1 MKRTQNNN
9 FPTVHTEGILLPPDI
24 LARIAEPKSGLEGLA
39 PADYHLPEGERVN
52 EAVNRSWNR
61 LLPLWANFQ
70 TALKELPE
78 NDAAVGVT
86 RDRWLLPLFQELGY
100 GRLQRHKAVTIENKT
115 YPISHIWENMPI
127 HLVGARIDMDK
138 RTPGQ
143 AGAAQASP
151 HSLVQEFLNRSDV
164 HLWAFLS
171 NGLKLRVL
179 RDNLSLV
186 RQAYVEFDLEA
197 MMDGELYSD
206 FRLLWLLC
214 HQSRVEG
221 ERPELCWLEKWTQAA
236 RQQGARAL
244 EQLREGVETAITA
257 LGSGFLSH
265 PVNRELLDKLA
276 DGNLDAQDYYRQLLR
291 LVYRLIFLFV
301 AEDRDLL
308 LDPQAPESARD
319 NYREFYSTRRLRQ
332 LAGRLRGGRHDDL
345 FESLKVVMQRLYEQ
359 GSPELALPALG
370 SFLWAPEKIRDIEG
384 LRIRNR
390 DFLEAV
396 RCLAFAK
403 HDHAL
408 RPIDYRNLGS
418 EELGSVY
425 ESLLELHPELHKE
438 AGTFELKTA
447 AGHERKTTGSYY
459 TPASLINELLN
470 SALDPVLN
478 EAAAKENP
486 EQAILNLKVC
496 DPAAGSGHFLVAAA
510 HRIARRLAS
519 VRTGD
524 EEPAPAELNHALR
537 DVVGHCLYGVDINEM
552 AVELCKVSLW
562 MTGMERGR
570 PLSFLDHRIRCG
582 NSLLGT
588 TPALMAGG
596 IPDEAFKP
604 ITGDDKEYCTKYKK
618 QNKKERESRMLDM
631 FGQEE
636 PGHEE
641 YCKLREAVSR
651 INALA
656 DGDVKGVKEQAAVYE
671 SVMKSN
677 ECRYSH
683 LVADAW
689 CAAFMW
695 KKNQDAGFGYPITEA
710 VYRSIEEEPGNCP
723 SWILSEIQTLS
734 FQYQFFH
741 WHLEFPD
748 VFKVPGDGEKPDNF
762 QSGLSGG
769 FNVVLG
775 NPPWE
780 KVQTEELQY
789 FAFKAPE
796 IAMLSGVSRKREIET
811 LITSDPSLS
820 KEWEDKKRFDAA
832 MINYFKEAGFYKYT
846 SRGKFNTYGLFAELK
861 RMIVRENGRV
871 GTILPTALVT
881 DDTTKLFF
889 QDLMIKSQLLS
900 LFDFEN
906 KLGIFPAV
914 HRMYRFS
921 LVTLLGGESNNKYTD
936 FVFLAQNVESLLAQ
950 EAHFS
955 LSFEDIV
962 RINPNSKTCPIF
974 SHKNDAR
981 LARYIYGNTSVLSRE
996 GSGESAWHITL
1007 RRMFNMADDSELFVE
1022 SHMVSKHSGNL
1033 VPLYEAKFIHH
1044 FDHRWGA
1051 CEVESKLYGMS
1062 KKDDPSCLASP
1073 RYFVEE
1079 SELLKKVSALSWP
1092 YKWFVGWRE
1101 ITNAANER
1109 TIITTV
1115 LPYVAVGHTCHL
1127 IYPFLGTRTPAAVT
1141 CLVACLNAFVVDY
1154 IARLKMTG
1162 THLTHMHLKQIPVLN
1177 PKRFEEEA
1185 PFQKTLSLGHWI
1197 NSRVLEL
1204 LFTAWDLEN
1213 LARDLEYNGAPFR
1226 WNELRRFLL
1235 RCELDAAFFHAYGI
1249 ERKDVEYIMET
1260 FPIVKK
1266 RDIDTHGVYRTKQVI
1281 LNIYDKMKTAMETGE
1296 PYKTLL
1302 DPPPADPSAAHPPRG
1317 VEVQSA

>member
-39 PADYHLPEGERVN
+39 PADYHLPEGERIN

-100 GRLQRHKAVTIENKT
+100 GRLQRHKAVSIENKT
-115 YPISHIWENMPI
+115 YPISHIWENLPI

-221 ERPELCWLEKWTQAA
+221 ERPELCWLEKWTQEA

-244 EQLREGVETAITA
+244 DQLREGVETAISA

-265 PVNRELLDKLA
+265 PANRELLDKLA

-370 SFLWAPEKIRDIEG
+370 SFLWAPEKIRDLEG

-588 TPALMAGG
+588 TPALMARG
-596 IPDEAFKP
+596 IPDEAFNP

-636 PGHEE
+636 PTHEE

-656 DGDVKGVKEQAAVYE
+656 DGDVMGVKEQAAVYE
-671 SVMKSN
+671 AVMKSD
-677 ECRYSH
+677 ECKYSH
-683 LVADAW
+683 LVADVW
-689 CAAFMW
+689 CAAFVW
-695 KKNQDAGFGYPITEA
+695 KKNEETGSQYPITEA
-710 VYRSIEEEPGNCP
+710 VFRKIESEPHKCP
-723 SWILSEIQTLS
+723 IWMKDEIHLLAE
-734 FQYQFFH
+734 QYQFFH
-741 WHLEFPD
+741 WNLEFPD
-748 VFKVPGDGEKPDNF
+748 VFVLPRDGEKPEYT
-762 QSGLSGG
+762 QMGWSGG
-769 FNVVLG
+769 FDVVLG
-775 NPPWE
+775 NPPWDKIQPE
-780 KVQTEELQY
+780 ETKFFASIRPDIATAKGSRRKALIRELQEQDHTIY
-789 FAFKAPE
+789 VAWDEYKRHIDGMSQMVKAGG
-796 IAMLSGVSRKREIET
+796 LLT
-811 LITSDPSLS
+811 L
-820 KEWEDKKRFDAA
+820 
-832 MINYFKEAGFYKYT
+832 T
-846 SRGKFNTYGLFAELK
+846 SRGNLNSYRLFAELDGK
-861 RMIVRENGRV
+861 IINPNGYAGV
-871 GTILPTALVT
+871 VVQTGLAT
-881 DDTTKLFF
+881 DETSRHFLASMMELGRIRRF
-889 QDLMIKSQLLS
+889 L
-900 LFDFEN
+900 DFEN
-906 KLGIFPAV
+906 RQKYFPDVDIRFRFALFTQSGFARNENSNPTIFGWLLRSLDEIKQEGRLVSLSIDDLRLFNPNTETAPV
-914 HRMYRFS
+914 FSSTRDLEINRVMYKAGRHIYCSTKNRFS
-921 LVTLLGGESNNKYTD
+921 RIDFQGE
-936 FVFLAQNVESLLAQ
+936 L
-950 EAHFS
+950 
-955 LSFEDIV
+955 
-962 RINPNSKTCPIF
+962 
-974 SHKNDAR
+974 
-981 LARYIYGNTSVLSRE
+981 
-996 GSGESAWHITL
+996 
-1007 RRMFNMADDSELFVE
+1007 FNMTRDSRHFMSSDDCK
-1022 SHMVSKHSGNL
+1022 SKQCL
-1033 VPLYEAKFIHH
+1033 PLYEAKYMHH
-1044 FDHRWGA
+1044 YDHRYASQNGGVIND
-1051 CEVESKLYGMS
+1051 CTVEDKNS
-1062 KKDDPSCLASP
+1062 AAFTITT
-1073 RYFVEE
+1073 RYYTEE
-1079 SELLKKVSALSWP
+1079 SEVYYRAKKQGIKSNWMVGFRSVSS
-1092 YKWFVGWRE
+1092 G
-1101 ITNAANER
+1101 TNER
-1109 TIITTV
+1109 TAIMSLLPFSGIGNSINLV
-1115 LPYVAVGHTCHL
+1115 LGLDSQEVCSLLANVNSFAFDY
-1127 IYPFLGTRTPAAVT
+1127 
-1141 CLVACLNAFVVDY
+1141 ACRQKMSGMNLNIWIF
-1154 IARLKMTG
+1154 
-1162 THLTHMHLKQIPVLN
+1162 KQLPLIPVDRAL
-1177 PKRFEEEA
+1177 E
-1185 PFQKTLSLGHWI
+1185 LSIWAKGKYMEWLS
-1197 NSRVLEL
+1197 SRVLEL
-1204 LFTAWDLEN
+1204 SFTGWDLS
-1213 LARDLEYNGAPFR
+1213 PFAADCGYAGPPFY
-1226 WNELRRFLL
+1226 WDVSRRFII
-1235 RCELDAAFFHAYGI
+1235 RCELDAAFFHLYDIGRDDAA
-1249 ERKDVEYIMET
+1249 YIMDT
-1260 FPIVKK
+1260 FPIVEKN
-1266 RDIDTHGVYRTKQVI
+1266 DIQKYQDYRTKLMI
-1281 LNIYDKMKTAMETGE
+1281 LDIYDKMKTAMETGE
-1296 PYKTLL
+1296 PYQTIL
-1302 DPPPADPSAAHPPRG
+1302 DPPPTDPSVAHSIRT
-1317 VEVQSA
+1317 

>member
-100 GRLQRHKAVTIENKT
+100 GRLQRHKAVSIENKT

-244 EQLREGVETAITA
+244 DQLREGVETAISA

-265 PVNRELLDKLA
+265 PANRELLDKLA

-370 SFLWAPEKIRDIEG
+370 SFLWAPEKIRDLEG

-396 RCLAFAK
+396 RSLAFAK

-588 TPALMAGG
+588 TPALMARG

-636 PGHEE
+636 AAHEE

-656 DGDVKGVKEQAAVYE
+656 DGDVQGVKEQAAVYE
-671 SVMKSN
+671 AVMKSD
-677 ECRYSH
+677 ECQYSH

-689 CAAFMW
+689 CAAFLW
-695 KKNQDAGFGYPITEA
+695 EKRERPEALHPLTEA
-710 VYRSIEEEPGNCP
+710 DYRSLEESPDRCAD
-723 SWILSEIQTLS
+723 WMRKEISRLAD
-734 FQYQFFH
+734 YYRFFH

-748 VFKVPGDGEKPDNF
+748 VFNLPGDGDTPSNTETGWN
-762 QSGLSGG
+762 GG
-769 FNVVLG
+769 FDLVLG
-775 NPPWE
+775 NPPWDTLSPDTKE
-780 KVQTEELQY
+780 FFSTYDPQIRVEDRHGQARIMEELLGDPLIASRWKAYQRDLY
-789 FAFKAPE
+789 AQVHFFKNSGRYRLFAPGNLGKGDFNVFRMFVETALQTTASGGYAAQITPE
-796 IAMLSGVSRKREIET
+796 GLYNGANCMAIRKELFEACNLDRFLGFENTQGVWFPEVHRSAKFTLYAAHKGGYTQRFHAAFNIRSTDQLAAAVSGDWLEIPVSLVSEFSPDALAVMEFSSQKDIDIAAKMYERWPKFGDVSAGPPVREYQRELDMGNDRDLFT
-811 LITSDPSLS
+811 EDPAGLPVYEGRMVAHYDHRAKGYKLGRGRSA
-820 KEWEDKKRFDAA
+820 EWEEFPFGDTGKR
-832 MINYFKEAGFYKYT
+832 IQ
-846 SRGKFNTYGLFAELK
+846 
-861 RMIVRENGRV
+861 
-871 GTILPTALVT
+871 P
-881 DDTTKLFF
+881 
-889 QDLMIKSQLLS
+889 Q
-900 LFDFEN
+900 
-906 KLGIFPAV
+906 
-914 HRMYRFS
+914 
-921 LVTLLGGESNNKYTD
+921 
-936 FVFLAQNVESLLAQ
+936 
-950 EAHFS
+950 
-955 LSFEDIV
+955 
-962 RINPNSKTCPIF
+962 
-974 SHKNDAR
+974 
-981 LARYIYGNTSVLSRE
+981 
-996 GSGESAWHITL
+996 W
-1007 RRMFNMADDSELFVE
+1007 
-1022 SHMVSKHSGNL
+1022 
-1033 VPLYEAKFIHH
+1033 
-1044 FDHRWGA
+1044 
-1051 CEVESKLYGMS
+1051 
-1062 KKDDPSCLASP
+1062 
-1073 RYFVEE
+1073 
-1079 SELLKKVSALSWP
+1079 
-1092 YKWFVGWRE
+1092 
-1101 ITNAANER
+1101 
-1109 TIITTV
+1109 
-1115 LPYVAVGHTCHL
+1115 
-1127 IYPFLGTRTPAAVT
+1127 
-1141 CLVACLNAFVVDY
+1141 
-1154 IARLKMTG
+1154 
-1162 THLTHMHLKQIPVLN
+1162 
-1177 PKRFEEEA
+1177 
-1185 PFQKTLSLGHWI
+1185 
-1197 NSRVLEL
+1197 RVLEK
-1204 LFTAWDLEN
+1204 DLPRK
-1213 LARDLEYNGAPFR
+1213 LADRPFR
-1226 WNELRRFLL
+1226 YRIGFCDVASPTNERSLIAALLPRDTVSGHTVPTLVFAQEFEWAYLPWLAVANSYTMDYLTRKKVTLHLSYTILDSLPFPRFLVDDPL
-1235 RCELDAAFFHAYGI
+1235 VVALAPRVLQLTCTGREMIPYWNAMAVYGWVNAVSDSAPAPGVSDPERRLQLMAEIEAIVALHIFGLEPDELDY
-1249 ERKDVEYIMET
+1249 VLET
-1260 FPIVKK
+1260 FPIVRR
-1266 RDIDTHGVYRTKQVI
+1266 RDIQKYGDYRTMLMI
-1281 LNIYDKMKTAMETGE
+1281 MDIYNKMKTAMETGE
-1296 PYKTLL
+1296 PYQTLY
-1302 DPPPADPSAAHPPRG
+1302 DPQNANPTVTDSPCA
-1317 VEVQSA
+1317 

>member
-39 PADYHLPEGERVN
+39 PADYHLPEGERIN

-100 GRLQRHKAVTIENKT
+100 GRLQRHKAVSIENKS

-244 EQLREGVETAITA
+244 DQLREGVETAISA

-265 PVNRELLDKLA
+265 PANRELLDKLA

-370 SFLWAPEKIRDIEG
+370 SFLWAPEKIRDLEG

-588 TPALMAGG
+588 TPALMARG

-618 QNKKERESRMLDM
+618 QNKKERES
-631 FGQEE
+631 Q
-636 PGHEE
+636 
-641 YCKLREAVSR
+641 
-651 INALA
+651 NA
-656 DGDVKGVKEQAAVYE
+656 
-671 SVMKSN
+671 
-677 ECRYSH
+677 
-683 LVADAW
+683 
-689 CAAFMW
+689 
-695 KKNQDAGFGYPITEA
+695 
-710 VYRSIEEEPGNCP
+710 
-723 SWILSEIQTLS
+723 
-734 FQYQFFH
+734 
-741 WHLEFPD
+741 
-748 VFKVPGDGEKPDNF
+748 
-762 QSGLSGG
+762 
-769 FNVVLG
+769 
-775 NPPWE
+775 
-780 KVQTEELQY
+780 
-789 FAFKAPE
+789 
-796 IAMLSGVSRKREIET
+796 
-811 LITSDPSLS
+811 
-820 KEWEDKKRFDAA
+820 
-832 MINYFKEAGFYKYT
+832 
-846 SRGKFNTYGLFAELK
+846 
-861 RMIVRENGRV
+861 
-871 GTILPTALVT
+871 
-881 DDTTKLFF
+881 
-889 QDLMIKSQLLS
+889 
-900 LFDFEN
+900 
-906 KLGIFPAV
+906 
-914 HRMYRFS
+914 
-921 LVTLLGGESNNKYTD
+921 
-936 FVFLAQNVESLLAQ
+936 
-950 EAHFS
+950 
-955 LSFEDIV
+955 
-962 RINPNSKTCPIF
+962 
-974 SHKNDAR
+974 
-981 LARYIYGNTSVLSRE
+981 
-996 GSGESAWHITL
+996 
-1007 RRMFNMADDSELFVE
+1007 
-1022 SHMVSKHSGNL
+1022 
-1033 VPLYEAKFIHH
+1033 
-1044 FDHRWGA
+1044 
-1051 CEVESKLYGMS
+1051 
-1062 KKDDPSCLASP
+1062 
-1073 RYFVEE
+1073 
-1079 SELLKKVSALSWP
+1079 
-1092 YKWFVGWRE
+1092 
-1101 ITNAANER
+1101 
-1109 TIITTV
+1109 
-1115 LPYVAVGHTCHL
+1115 
-1127 IYPFLGTRTPAAVT
+1127 
-1141 CLVACLNAFVVDY
+1141 
-1154 IARLKMTG
+1154 
-1162 THLTHMHLKQIPVLN
+1162 
-1177 PKRFEEEA
+1177 
-1185 PFQKTLSLGHWI
+1185 
-1197 NSRVLEL
+1197 
-1204 LFTAWDLEN
+1204 
-1213 LARDLEYNGAPFR
+1213 
-1226 WNELRRFLL
+1226 
-1235 RCELDAAFFHAYGI
+1235 
-1249 ERKDVEYIMET
+1249 
-1260 FPIVKK
+1260 
-1266 RDIDTHGVYRTKQVI
+1266 
-1281 LNIYDKMKTAMETGE
+1281 
-1296 PYKTLL
+1296 
-1302 DPPPADPSAAHPPRG
+1302 
-1317 VEVQSA
+1317 